1 MYTGIYYIVVDLKI
15 LQEVFLMNT
24 NLSKWGNSAA
34 VRIPKAILEE
44 LNIDSNNFEN
54 ISFNIDVQGN
64 KLILEKKQEKTKFE
78 LLAEKSMGE
87 KTNPKSDIDWGEPV
101 GKEVW

>member
-1 MYTGIYYIVVDLKI
+1 MKV
-15 LQEVFLMNT
+15 
-24 NLSKWGNSAA
+24 NLAKWGNSAA
-34 VRIPKAILEE
+34 IRIPKIILEE

-54 ISFNIDVQGN
+54 ISFNINIEGG

-78 LLAEKSMGE
+78 HLAEQSKEE
-87 KTNPKSDIDWGEPV
+87 KLNPKIDIDWGNPV